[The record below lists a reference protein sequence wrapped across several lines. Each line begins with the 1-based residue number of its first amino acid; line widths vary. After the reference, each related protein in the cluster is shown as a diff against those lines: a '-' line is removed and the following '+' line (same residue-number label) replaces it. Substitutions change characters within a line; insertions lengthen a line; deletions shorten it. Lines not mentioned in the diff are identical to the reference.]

1 MAAVLDALGDTGPAF
16 AQATAGNRLR
26 RPGWDRAAHR
36 RSVDDIIRVF
46 DAEALAG
53 ERREPAPAGES
64 LPVFIV
70 GMPRSGTTLAEHL
83 LTGFAGVVA
92 GGERMDFLRHAA
104 SLPGYP
110 EAARDLG
117 TDRLA
122 ALAADYLGDAPP
134 DAVLVDKMP
143 VNFLHL
149 GLIARVLPQA
159 RVIHCSRHPLDT
171 LLSCYFQDFTASFLG
186 FANDMED
193 LAWYWQDYRRLM
205 AHWAGVLDLPV
216 FELPYEELVTDPET
230 WVRRLGRFIGR
241 NEPPARAP
249 EAGRFIATNS
259 AAQVR
264 RPVSD
269 RAVARHR
276 AYARELAPLAGMI
289 GLSPPG

>member
-1 MAAVLDALGDTGPAF
+1 MAG
-16 AQATAGNRLR
+16 R
-26 RPGWDRAAHR
+26 
-36 RSVDDIIRVF
+36 
-46 DAEALAG
+46 
-53 ERREPAPAGES
+53 
-64 LPVFIV
+64 
-70 GMPRSGTTLAEHL
+70 
-83 LTGFAGVVA
+83 
-92 GGERMDFLRHAA
+92 
-104 SLPGYP
+104 
-110 EAARDLG
+110 
-117 TDRLA
+117 
-122 ALAADYLGDAPP
+122 YLGDAGEGI
-134 DAVLVDKMP
+134 VLVDKMP

-186 FANDMED
+186 FANDIED

-249 EAGRFIATNS
+249 EADRFIATNS